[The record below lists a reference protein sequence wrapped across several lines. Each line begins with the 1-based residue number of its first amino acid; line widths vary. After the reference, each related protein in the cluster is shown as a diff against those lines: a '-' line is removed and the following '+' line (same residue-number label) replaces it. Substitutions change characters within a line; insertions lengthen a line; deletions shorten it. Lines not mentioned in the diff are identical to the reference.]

1 MSRDVLIQKT
11 LDNLTK
17 LPDQKVREVS
27 DFTEF
32 LINKIED
39 KLITEGIQKLT
50 SDSKSFQFLESE
62 EELYSKADLKEIYKW
77 LKGDIVLI
85 PFPFTDLTGVKN
97 RPALILVESDADIT
111 VSFIT
116 TQVKWQE
123 DSDIRIEPAQEN
135 GLKKPSLIRLGKLA
149 TIDKDLV
156 IGRLGR
162 VTTQEIKAV
171 DENLIK
177 LLKLV

>member
-1 MSRDVLIQKT
+1 MTMSRDVLIQKT

-62 EELYSKADLKEIYKW
+62 EELYSKADLKEIYK
-77 LKGDIVLI
+77 
-85 PFPFTDLTGVKN
+85 
-97 RPALILVESDADIT
+97 
-111 VSFIT
+111 
-116 TQVKWQE
+116 
-123 DSDIRIEPAQEN
+123 
-135 GLKKPSLIRLGKLA
+135 
-149 TIDKDLV
+149 
-156 IGRLGR
+156 
-162 VTTQEIKAV
+162 
-171 DENLIK
+171 
-177 LLKLV
+177 